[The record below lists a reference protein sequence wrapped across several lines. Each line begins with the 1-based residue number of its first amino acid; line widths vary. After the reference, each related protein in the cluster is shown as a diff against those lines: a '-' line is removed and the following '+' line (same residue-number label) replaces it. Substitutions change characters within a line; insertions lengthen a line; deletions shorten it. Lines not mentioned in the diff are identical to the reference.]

1 MDMKVLNTIGLT
13 LDFIGAVI
21 LFIYAK
27 ITVGATTPVD
37 QDYRASLWWSYA
49 GYGSIAVGCL
59 LQLIGS
65 LYPVF

>member
-21 LFIYAK
+21 FLIYSK

-37 QDYRASLWWSYA
+37 QDYRASRWWSYA
-49 GYGSIAVGCL
+49 GYILLAVGFL